1 MKDLIKSLIED
12 NQNIDFNETE
22 FDLVCRMKD
31 LNGDKMINYDELYN
45 LFHGDTIDEEDNMK
59 LAFRAYD
66 TNSDGYIDM
75 KELAEFFKLSG
86 KDSDSFEIKLS
97 MAVYDQ
103 NNDGKLNYKEF
114 CDMLEGKMKRS
125 SCWYFCFVCC
135 KS

>member
-1 MKDLIKSLIED
+1 MKSLIED